1 MSTLIVNDALGTFES
16 GAVGPDPGD
25 APTDPYMLTYDQ
37 ARKSVSAADVKKFE
51 RFQASMK
58 AR

>member
-1 MSTLIVNDALGTFES
+1 MEEAMSF
-16 GAVGPDPGD
+16 
-25 APTDPYMLTYDQ
+25 